1 MAMDYTYFEGE
12 EDDDVSYTYSP
23 AIDVSSATLTL
34 TFKRDIDDT
43 SAAITIADAAFDK
56 TNGATGVITWP
67 FDSDDTDTAGT
78 YYGELKAV
86 IDADNTVKKAV
97 TLWIK
102 EAVT

>member
-1 MAMDYTYFEGE
+1 MDYEYFEGE

-23 AIDVSSATLTL
+23 VIDVSDPAVVTL
-34 TFKRDIDDT
+34 TFKRDIDDAT
-43 SAAITIADAAFDK
+43 AVITIADGDFDK
-56 TNGATGVITWP
+56 TNAATGVITWG
-67 FDSDDTDTAGT
+67 FDSDDTATAGT

-86 IDADNTVKKAV
+86 IDADNTVKKMI

>member
-1 MAMDYTYFEGE
+1 MAMDYEYFEGE

-23 AIDVSSATLTL
+23 VVDVSSATLTL
-34 TFKRDIDDT
+34 TFKRDIDD
-43 SAAITIADAAFDK
+43 AAAAFTIADTVFDK

-67 FDSDDTDTAGT
+67 FDSDDLNTPGT

-86 IDADNTVKKAV
+86 IDENNTVIKIV
-97 TLWIK
+97 TLWVK